1 MLCCLPRSCLVCALN
16 PFDSEGWL
24 GCDQVIF
31 LSFVC
36 LLAKPHAAFK
46 WIGLYAISELPV
58 YPDSAEVQVRW
69 GGKMARLLI
78 AYFLT
83 FLTKLSKWAVC
94 IEVIARQSN
103 DIFETL
109 CGRGVGLICQKV
121 NKQLKW
127 QLFRKA
133 TSLAMYVQSVS
144 IMTISHLISQFI
156 KNKRPQ
162 SVIHIR
168 CHTACG
174 CYSIDFNVT
183 KVKPWIAL
191 HWEKRFVLPQG
202 LGRRPQQQWIF
213 YSVSVVKLGSFPI
226 SQNVGIIP
234 FSCKAKHAFLKQC
247 DLQ

>member
-1 MLCCLPRSCLVCALN
+1 VRWKNGAS
-16 PFDSEGWL
+16 FD
-24 GCDQVIF
+24 
-31 LSFVC
+31 C
-36 LLAKPHAAFK
+36 LLSH
-46 WIGLYAISELPV
+46 ISDKIIKMGRV
-58 YPDSAEVQVRW
+58 YRSYSKTKYDS
-69 GGKMARLLI
+69 
-78 AYFLT
+78 
-83 FLTKLSKWAVC
+83 
-94 IEVIARQSN
+94 
-103 DIFETL
+103 FETL

-156 KNKRPQ
+156 KNKRTQ